1 MISCAVC
8 EADIDVEE
16 DELDEGDTV
25 TCDECGA
32 DMRVVSVD
40 PLELESLDE
49 DDDEDDLDFEDDDE
63 EEEEDEEEFH
73 K

>member
-8 EADIDVEE
+8 DAEIDVDE

-25 TCDECGA
+25 TCDECGS

-40 PLELESLDE
+40 PLELEALEEEESEAEPDLDE
-49 DDDEDDLDFEDDDE
+49 DEGDADG
-63 EEEEDEEEFH
+63 H
-73 K
+73 WT

>member
-1 MISCAVC
+1 MISCLLCDA
-8 EADIDVEE
+8 EIDVEE

-32 DMRVVSVD
+32 DMRVVSVN
-40 PLELESLDE
+40 PLELEPL
-49 DDDEDDLDFEDDDE
+49 
-63 EEEEDEEEFH
+63 EEEEDDELDFDEDEEDDEFR

>member
-8 EADIDVEE
+8 DAEIDVDE

-40 PLELESLDE
+40 PLELETLEEDSEAEPDSDE
-49 DDDEDDLDFEDDDE
+49 DEGDSDENW
-63 EEEEDEEEFH
+63 

>member
-8 EADIDVEE
+8 DAEIDVDE

-25 TCDECGA
+25 TCDECGS

-40 PLELESLDE
+40 PLELETIEE
-49 DDDEDDLDFEDDDE
+49 DSEAEPDP
-63 EEEEDEEEFH
+63 EEDEGDSDENW

>member
-1 MISCAVC
+1 VC

-49 DDDEDDLDFEDDDE
+49 DDDEDDLDFEEDDDE

>member
-8 EADIDVEE
+8 DAEIDVDE

-40 PLELESLDE
+40 PLELEAIEE
-49 DDDEDDLDFEDDDE
+49 DSEAEPDP
-63 EEEEDEEEFH
+63 EEDEGDSDENW

>member
-8 EADIDVEE
+8 DAEIDVDE

-40 PLELESLDE
+40 PLELEAIEE
-49 DDDEDDLDFEDDDE
+49 DSEAEPDP
-63 EEEEDEEEFH
+63 EEDEGDSDETW

>member
-8 EADIDVEE
+8 NAEIDVDE

-40 PLELESLDE
+40 PLELEAV
-49 DDDEDDLDFEDDDE
+49 E
-63 EEEEDEEEFH
+63 EESEAEADTEEDEGDSDENW